1 MSGADKGGQTVSATR
16 FAEMTGVSRERL
28 RTWERRYGFPEPVR
42 VASGPRR
49 YAVTDAPRVVA
60 VRFAAQAGTPLDV
73 AIAAARG
80 AEPPDAPPDAAFR
93 AVVEHAP
100 VPVALVSGPEP
111 LVLAWANGALRQ
123 IEGAPA
129 PGEALRAITG
139 SPRAGALLQE
149 HFTRDLRSAEVEHP
163 PWGGSVT
170 APGSAA
176 VSARSIV
183 YRLPVAPGEEP
194 LAAIVGIETRGEHEA
209 RAALGRAELRLAG
222 LERRAERH
230 ERWLD
235 ALGAL
240 AAEFQHEPGPDVI
253 ASALDVLIRQT
264 QAVDVG
270 LASYVSGR
278 LALHGTRRGALGAT
292 AVTVAAHP
300 QVGRA
305 LRDVEGAWLDEPT
318 ARSLGVPEGLHAVG
332 VPVAVAGE
340 VLGLLVMVFDEV
352 EPLDDDN
359 RRLLSA
365 ISAAIGFALLRD
377 RLVSELAAAD
387 SAARSCAAVRSRVTA
402 WRMSRETC
410 ICETPMTSPISAWVM
425 SCSKRRRRTSR
436 SRGVIVRIR
445 RSIVARSSAR
455 AKLSS
460 SPPIVSASVSPG
472 SASVP
477 RGVSSDVAW

>member
-1 MSGADKGGQTVSATR
+1 MHDMPGVDRGGQTVSATR
-16 FAEMTGVSRERL
+16 FAELTGVSRERL

-42 VASGPRR
+42 VGSGPRR
-49 YAVTDAPRVVA
+49 YPVADVPRVVA
-60 VRFAAQAGTPLDV
+60 VRFAAQAGTPLET
-73 AIAAARG
+73 AIAAAQRS
-80 AEPPDAPPDAAFR
+80 EPADAPAEAAFR
-93 AVVEHAP
+93 AVVEYAP
-100 VPVALVSGPEP
+100 VPVALIAGPEP
-111 LVLAWANGALRQ
+111 LSLAWANGALRA

-129 PGEALRAITG
+129 PGETLGRTFGAH
-139 SPRAGALLQE
+139 PAGAVLVE
-149 HFTRDLRSAEVEHP
+149 HFTHDRRGAEVEHP

-176 VSARSIV
+176 VIARSVV
-183 YRLPVAPGEEP
+183 YRLPVAPGERP
-194 LAAIVGIETRGEHEA
+194 LLAVVGIETRGEHEA
-209 RAALGRAELRLAG
+209 RTALGRAELRLAQ
-222 LERRAERH
+222 LEHRAARH

-235 ALGAL
+235 AFGAL

-292 AVTVAAHP
+292 ALTVAAHP

-305 LRDVEGAWLDEPT
+305 LRDVDGAWLDEPT

-352 EPLDDDN
+352 EPLDADN

-365 ISAAIGFALLRD
+365 ISAAIGFAVLRD
-377 RLVSELAAAD
+377 RLVRELAAATQD
-387 SAARSCAAVRSRVTA
+387 PQEPRAPRFAAAR
-402 WRMSRETC
+402 
-410 ICETPMTSPISAWVM
+410 
-425 SCSKRRRRTSR
+425 
-436 SRGVIVRIR
+436 
-445 RSIVARSSAR
+445 
-455 AKLSS
+455 
-460 SPPIVSASVSPG
+460 PPG
-472 SASVP
+472 
-477 RGVSSDVAW
+477 G

>member
-1 MSGADKGGQTVSATR
+1 MDTMAGVDKGGQTVSATR
-16 FAEMTGVSRERL
+16 FAELTGVSRERL

-42 VASGPRR
+42 VGSGPRR
-49 YAVTDAPRVVA
+49 YAVADAPRVVG
-60 VRFAAQAGTPLDV
+60 VRFAAQAGTPLET

-80 AEPPDAPPDAAFR
+80 SEPVEAPGGDAFR
-93 AVVEHAP
+93 AAVEHAP
-100 VPVALVSGPEP
+100 VPVALIAGPEP
-111 LVLAWANGALRQ
+111 LVLAWANGALRD

-129 PGEALRAITG
+129 PGETLAQVGAAPSGAVLR
-139 SPRAGALLQE
+139 E
-149 HFTRDLRSAEVEHP
+149 HFTRDLPPAEVEHP

-170 APGSAA
+170 APGSAS
-176 VSARSIV
+176 VSARSVV
-183 YRLPVAPGEEP
+183 YRLPVAPGERP
-194 LAAIVGIETRGEHEA
+194 LLAIVGIETRGEHEA
-209 RAALGRAELRLAG
+209 RAELARAEVRLAQ
-222 LERRAERH
+222 LEFRAERH
-230 ERWLD
+230 DRWLD

-264 QAVDVG
+264 RAVDVG

-292 AVTVAAHP
+292 ALTVAAHP

-305 LRDVEGAWLDEPT
+305 LRDVAGAWLDEPT

-359 RRLLSA
+359 RRLLAA

-377 RLVSELAAAD
+377 RLVRELAAATAPPED
-387 SAARSCAAVRSRVTA
+387 RPARRFSAA
-402 WRMSRETC
+402 
-410 ICETPMTSPISAWVM
+410 
-425 SCSKRRRRTSR
+425 
-436 SRGVIVRIR
+436 
-445 RSIVARSSAR
+445 
-455 AKLSS
+455 
-460 SPPIVSASVSPG
+460 SPPAG
-472 SASVP
+472 
-477 RGVSSDVAW
+477 

>member
-1 MSGADKGGQTVSATR
+1 MPGVDRGGQTVSATR
-16 FAEMTGVSRERL
+16 FAELTGVSRERL
-28 RTWERRYGFPEPVR
+28 RTWERRFGFPEPVR
-42 VASGPRR
+42 VESGPRR
-49 YAVTDAPRVVA
+49 YLVADAPRVVA
-60 VRFAAQAGTPLDV
+60 VRFAAQAGTPLGT

-80 AEPPDAPPDAAFR
+80 SEPLEAPSGGAFR
-93 AVVEHAP
+93 AAVEHAP
-100 VPVALVSGPEP
+100 VPVALVAGPEP
-111 LVLAWANGALRQ
+111 VVLAWANGALRA

-129 PGEALRAITG
+129 PGETLARIVA
-139 SPRAGALLQE
+139 SERAGELLRE
-149 HFTRDLRSAEVEHP
+149 HFTRDRAPAEVEHP

-183 YRLPVAPGEEP
+183 YRLPVAAGERP
-194 LAAIVGIETRGEHEA
+194 LLAIVGIETRGEHEA
-209 RAALGRAELRLAG
+209 RAALAKAELRLSQ

-240 AAEFQHEPGPDVI
+240 AAEFQHETGPDRI

-270 LASYVSGR
+270 LASYESGR

-292 AVTVAAHP
+292 ALTVAAHP

-305 LRDVEGAWLDEPT
+305 LRDVDGAWLDEPT

-340 VLGLLVMVFDEV
+340 VLGLLVMVFDEI

-359 RRLLSA
+359 RRLLAA
-365 ISAAIGFALLRD
+365 ISAAVGFALLRD
-377 RLVSELAAAD
+377 RLVRELATTTPTERPGRRFAA
-387 SAARSCAAVRSRVTA
+387 A
-402 WRMSRETC
+402 
-410 ICETPMTSPISAWVM
+410 
-425 SCSKRRRRTSR
+425 
-436 SRGVIVRIR
+436 
-445 RSIVARSSAR
+445 
-455 AKLSS
+455 
-460 SPPIVSASVSPG
+460 SPPG
-472 SASVP
+472 
-477 RGVSSDVAW
+477 G

>member
-1 MSGADKGGQTVSATR
+1 MATTDTMPGVDRGGQTVSATR
-16 FAEMTGVSRERL
+16 FADLTGVSRERL
-28 RTWERRYGFPEPVR
+28 RTWERRFGFPEPLR
-42 VASGPRR
+42 VGSGPRR
-49 YAVTDAPRVVA
+49 YLVADAPRVVA
-60 VRFAAQAGTPLDV
+60 VRFAAQAGTPLET
-73 AIAAARG
+73 AIAAARSSVPADG
-80 AEPPDAPPDAAFR
+80 PPEAAFR
-93 AVVEHAP
+93 AAVELAP
-100 VPVALVSGPEP
+100 VPVALLSGPEP
-111 LVLAWANGALRQ
+111 MVLAWANGALRS

-129 PGEALRAITG
+129 PGETLARIAA
-139 SPRAGALLQE
+139 SPHASALLHE
-149 HFTRDLRSAEVEHP
+149 HFTRDIPSAEVEHP

-176 VSARSIV
+176 VTARSVV
-183 YRLPVAPGEEP
+183 YRLPVAPGEQP
-194 LAAIVGIETRGEHEA
+194 LLAIVGIETRGEHEA
-209 RAALGRAELRLAG
+209 RAALARAELRLAQ
-222 LERRAERH
+222 LERRDERH

-278 LALHGTRRGALGAT
+278 LVLHGTRRGALGAT
-292 AVTVAAHP
+292 ALTVAAHP

-340 VLGLLVMVFDEV
+340 VLGLLVMVFDEI

-377 RLVSELAAAD
+377 RLVRELA
-387 SAARSCAAVRSRVTA
+387 
-402 WRMSRETC
+402 
-410 ICETPMTSPISAWVM
+410 TS
-425 SCSKRRRRTSR
+425 
-436 SRGVIVRIR
+436 
-445 RSIVARSSAR
+445 SSATAPGEPER
-455 AKLSS
+455 PAPRYAAA
-460 SPPIVSASVSPG
+460 SPPG
-472 SASVP
+472 
-477 RGVSSDVAW
+477 G

>member
-1 MSGADKGGQTVSATR
+1 MPGVDKGGQTVSATR
-16 FAEMTGVSRERL
+16 FAELTGVSRERL
-28 RTWERRYGFPEPVR
+28 RTWERRFGFPEPLR
-42 VASGPRR
+42 VGSGPRR
-49 YAVTDAPRVVA
+49 YLVADAPRVVA
-60 VRFAAQAGTPLDV
+60 VRFAAQAGTPLET
-73 AIAAARG
+73 AIAAARAAVPADG
-80 AEPPDAPPDAAFR
+80 PPEVAFR
-93 AVVEHAP
+93 AAVELAP

-111 LVLAWANGALRQ
+111 MVLAWANGALRA

-129 PGEALRAITG
+129 PGEALARIAA
-139 SPRAGALLQE
+139 SPRAAQLLHE
-149 HFTRDLRSAEVEHP
+149 HFTRDTPSAEVEHP

-176 VSARSIV
+176 VSARSVV
-183 YRLPVAPGEEP
+183 YRLPVAAGEPP
-194 LAAIVGIETRGEHEA
+194 LLAIVGIETRGEHEA
-209 RAALGRAELRLAG
+209 RTALARSELRLAQ

-240 AAEFQHEPGPDVI
+240 AAEFQHEPGPDVVS
-253 ASALDVLIRQT
+253 SALDVLIRQT

-292 AVTVAAHP
+292 ALTVAAHP
-300 QVGRA
+300 QVGRV
-305 LRDVEGAWLDEPT
+305 LRDVDGAWLDEPT

-359 RRLLSA
+359 RRLLAA

-377 RLVSELAAAD
+377 RLVRELA
-387 SAARSCAAVRSRVTA
+387 T
-402 WRMSRETC
+402 
-410 ICETPMTSPISAWVM
+410 
-425 SCSKRRRRTSR
+425 
-436 SRGVIVRIR
+436 
-445 RSIVARSSAR
+445 SSATAPGEPER
-455 AKLSS
+455 PGPRFAAW
-460 SPPIVSASVSPG
+460 SPPG
-472 SASVP
+472 
-477 RGVSSDVAW
+477 G